1 VLVFLASFLM
11 FQVELLIAKRLLP
24 RFGSS
29 AAVWTTSLVFF
40 QIALLL
46 GYLFAA
52 RVVSPAAAGRYRW
65 LHPVLVGLAGIVF
78 PFRLIA
84 VDAPPALAV
93 LVALAL
99 SVGLPFVALST
110 TSIVAQ
116 AWFTRTSHPSR
127 ADPYFLYGTSNAG
140 AVLSLLCYPLL
151 VEPMLDLAVQERLWY
166 GLYAA
171 YVLVHVACL
180 VHVRVPDA
188 VAVGDAASVAVKH
201 ASNDTATRARPRTAL
216 WLLLSAAANALL
228 MAVTNVST
236 ADAPLPLLWVVPLTI
251 YLSTLVICFMRR
263 LPSQAVFDRLGL
275 LGLAIA
281 AVALGFVFQESHLQ
295 IAYVVMHA
303 ASLWV
308 GCLVLN
314 RNLALAKPDDS
325 RLLGSYYLALSGG
338 GVAGALLIG
347 MVMPVVCRNISTA
360 YIDYAAAGALMVA
373 ALVTRDWQ
381 ILVAFVRSR
390 PKRAAALLC
399 VVAALAVTLVS
410 AGVAFERSKV
420 HGSRTFYGL
429 YSVVDKQDLRWFFHG
444 NTVHGIAHL
453 DPARRAEPIAYFHR
467 ASPIGGVLG
476 SALPR
481 RRVGLVGLGIG
492 TLTAYGRPGDRWDV
506 FELDPEVEMIAR
518 RHFAF
523 LASARADVKVHVGDA
538 RLTLER
544 MPDRAFDLLILDAFS
559 SDYVPTH
566 LLTREAFALYLTKLE
581 PEGMLLCHISNRI
594 FDLRPVLTRLASEHA
609 LLPAWLGAV
618 SPELSSEGQRESLW
632 FALARRPEE
641 RALVASLGWHA
652 ADVTSAGSRRVWSD
666 DYVNLFD
673 ALR

>member
-1 VLVFLASFLM
+1 MRFRALVFLASFLM

-40 QIALLL
+40 QVALLA
-46 GYLFAA
+46 GYLYAA
-52 RVVSPAAAGRYRW
+52 RAVIPAAEGRYRW
-65 LHPVLVGLAGIVF
+65 LHVGFAAVAGLVF
-78 PFRLIA
+78 PFHLVVIEG
-84 VDAPPALAV
+84 PPALSV
-93 LVALAL
+93 LVALGL

-116 AWFTRTSHPSR
+116 AWLTRTSHPSR

-151 VEPMLDLAVQERLWY
+151 VEPTLDLAVQERLWY
-166 GLYAA
+166 ALYAA

-180 VHVRVPDA
+180 LQVRAPDA
-188 VAVGDAASVAVKH
+188 VAVASAAEKAPSLPRP
-201 ASNDTATRARPRTAL
+201 SARPRIAL
-216 WLLLSAAANALL
+216 WVLLSAAANALL

-236 ADAPLPLLWVVPLTI
+236 ADAPLPLLWVVPLTV
-251 YLSTLVICFMRR
+251 YLSTLVLCFMRR
-263 LPSQAVFDRLGL
+263 MPSQAVFDGLGL
-275 LGLAIA
+275 LGLAVA
-281 AVALGFVFQESHLQ
+281 AVALAFVFQESHLQ
-295 IAYVVMHA
+295 AAYIVLHA

-314 RNLALAKPDDS
+314 RNLALAKPEDP

-338 GVAGALLIG
+338 GVVGALLIG
-347 MVMPVVCRNISTA
+347 LVMPVVGRNVSTA
-360 YIDYAAAGALMVA
+360 YVDYAAAGVLMVA
-373 ALVTRDWQ
+373 ALLTRDSHA
-381 ILVAFVRSR
+381 LTAFAKNK
-390 PKRAAALLC
+390 PKRSAALLAAALT
-399 VVAALAVTLVS
+399 VVALLVS

-429 YSVVDKQDLRWFFHG
+429 YSVVDKQDLRWFYHG

-453 DPARRAEPIAYFHR
+453 DPAKRAEPLAYFHR
-467 ASPIGGVLG
+467 DSPIGGVLA
-476 SALPR
+476 SAVPR

-492 TLTAYGRPGDRWDV
+492 TLTAYGKAGDRWDV
-506 FELDPEVEMIAR
+506 FELDPEVETIAR

-523 LASARADVKVHVGDA
+523 LASASADVKVHVGDA
-538 RLTLER
+538 RLTLATV
-544 MPDRAFDLLILDAFS
+544 PDRAFDLLILDAFS

-566 LLTREAFALYLTKLE
+566 LLTREAFALYLAKLE
-581 PEGMLLCHISNRI
+581 PEGLLLCHISNRI
-594 FDLRPVLTRLASEHA
+594 FDLRPVLTRLAAEHS

-618 SPELSSEGQRESLW
+618 SPELTTEGERESLW
-632 FALARRPEE
+632 FAFARRPEE
-641 RALVASLGWHA
+641 RAIVASLGWHGADLA
-652 ADVTSAGSRRVWSD
+652 AVGARRVWSD

-673 ALR
+673 GLR